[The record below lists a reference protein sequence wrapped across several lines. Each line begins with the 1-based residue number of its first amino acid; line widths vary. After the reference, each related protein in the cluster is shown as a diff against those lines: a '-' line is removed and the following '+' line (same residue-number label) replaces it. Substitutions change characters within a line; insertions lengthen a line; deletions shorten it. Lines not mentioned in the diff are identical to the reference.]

1 VIKHY
6 FSGKNYWRHLVA
18 AFFQRHG
25 EAFSAHAIEAVRE
38 VPTTKPRPAWWHRL
52 NFRLRSLF
60 LSSRSRSHAKL
71 AYYAAVMHADPY
83 AQACSRGYAEE
94 LRRKAIPAGQS
105 LGMQPWSK
113 VLSRSQKEHL
123 ARLLGES
130 VSGSSRDLS

>member
-1 VIKHY
+1 
-6 FSGKNYWRHLVA
+6 
-18 AFFQRHG
+18 
-25 EAFSAHAIEAVRE
+25 
-38 VPTTKPRPAWWHRL
+38 
-52 NFRLRSLF
+52 
-60 LSSRSRSHAKL
+60 
-71 AYYAAVMHADPY
+71 MHTDPY
-83 AQACSRGYAEE
+83 AQACGRGYAEE